1 MSQKMVYNK
10 ISCKFESIDEVKQD
24 ILKRLN
30 DIAKRKDNWDG
41 HGSKG
46 VNPKSVKNAKDV
58 LFKMVDTIVE
68 GNERAQLS
76 HEKRE
81 YKTDDSV
88 ENICE
93 NLQEIFDK

>member
-1 MSQKMVYNK
+1 MSQKIVYNK
-10 ISCKFESIDEVKQD
+10 ISGEFESVDEVKQD

-41 HGSKG
+41 QGSKG

-76 HEKRE
+76 HEKRK

-88 ENICE
+88 EIICE
-93 NLQEIFDK
+93 NLQDIFDK